1 MVVLEEGKN
10 HPEVIFGNMQI
21 NESLVAL
28 LNSVLGT
35 GKSTARG
42 NKSYNCPKCNHH
54 KAKLE
59 INFDTTS
66 PHYQKFACWAC
77 GFKGKKIAQI
87 FKQVSAS
94 PEKMMEL
101 RALVKTETSDRE
113 YTVVEKV
120 SLPEEYKSLINNNDI
135 IARHAMSY
143 LKRRGITEDD
153 LLKYNIGYCDSGRY
167 AKMVIIP
174 SYDEAGNLN
183 YFTGRSFEKEPFIK
197 YRNPETSRDIIP
209 FELFINWE
217 LPLILCEGP
226 FDAIAIKRNA
236 LPLLGKNIQQ
246 NLMKKIVTSTVKK
259 IYIALDLDAR
269 KQALYFAEQFINEGK
284 EVYLVELEGKDP
296 SEMGFSQFTN
306 LIQRTFPLTQYDLME
321 KKLQLI

>member
-1 MVVLEEGKN
+1 VVVLEEGKN
-10 HPEVIFGNMQI
+10 QPEVIFGNMQI

-135 IARHAMSY
+135 IARHALSY
-143 LKRRGITEDD
+143 LKNRGITQDD
-153 LLKYNIGYCDSGRY
+153 IEKYNIGYCDY
-167 AKMVIIP
+167 
-174 SYDEAGNLN
+174 
-183 YFTGRSFEKEPFIK
+183 RSI
-197 YRNPETSRDIIP
+197 
-209 FELFINWE
+209 
-217 LPLILCEGP
+217 C
-226 FDAIAIKRNA
+226 
-236 LPLLGKNIQQ
+236 
-246 NLMKKIVTSTVKK
+246 
-259 IYIALDLDAR
+259 
-269 KQALYFAEQFINEGK
+269 
-284 EVYLVELEGKDP
+284 
-296 SEMGFSQFTN
+296 
-306 LIQRTFPLTQYDLME
+306 
-321 KKLQLI
+321 

>member
-1 MVVLEEGKN
+1 
-10 HPEVIFGNMQI
+10 MQI

-259 IYIALDLDAR
+259 IYIALDLDAQ

-306 LIQRTFPLTQYDLME
+306 LIQRTFPLTQYDLMK